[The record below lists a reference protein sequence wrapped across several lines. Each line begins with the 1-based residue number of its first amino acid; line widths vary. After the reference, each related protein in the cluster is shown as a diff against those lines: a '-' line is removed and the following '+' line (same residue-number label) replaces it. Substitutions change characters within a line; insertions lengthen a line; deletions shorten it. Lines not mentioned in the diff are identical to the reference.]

1 MKAIVK
7 FIVTAPENCSEKQF
21 IEWVKG
27 EIGAAPTNTK
37 NPLFAYDLRGNI
49 KNVKI
54 EMEK

>member
-7 FIVTAPENCSEKQF
+7 FIVTAPEDCSEKQF
-21 IEWVKG
+21 IEWLKG